1 MSNVQSNEM
10 MIKDILWQSLRG
22 GNYNITELQEQLTAN
37 TRFDDAGLDSLDIVD
52 FFLRVQDEFEIKL
65 REEDYAKLATIN
77 DVRTYLE
84 EHKGLPTSQ

>member
-1 MSNVQSNEM
+1 

-22 GNYNITELQEQLTAN
+22 SNYNIEELQEKLTPD

-65 REEDYAKLATIN
+65 REEDYARLATIN
-77 DVRTYLE
+77 EVRTYIE
-84 EHKGLPTSQ
+84 EQKESTIRQ